1 MRQTRRLLWALPVAG
16 ALVAGVTLVAQ
27 RGESAPERNIDN
39 QPKPADLKPAVR
51 LPISQVILF
60 NSGVG
65 HFTRAGEVEGDA
77 RVDLTFPETDINDLI
92 KSMTL
97 RDLSP
102 NGRVAAVTYDSH
114 DPIDRTLASFAI
126 NLNSNPS
133 FAQILQQARGEQ
145 VEVTLVNTANQPGNL
160 TGKIIGVE
168 QQPQPSKDGPP
179 ILSSVLNLW
188 CAEGVRAVKLAE
200 VQKLRFANPV
210 IENEV
215 RRALETLALSH
226 DSQKKAVSLHFAG
239 EGKRKVEVGYVIE
252 NPIWKTSYRLV
263 LKEGKPYLQGWAVV
277 ENPTDEDWA
286 QVTMALVSG
295 RPISFKMDLYNPLY
309 VGRPTVEPELFA
321 SLRPPTYTGAMRG
334 DHDEPTR
341 VREEMKYLQKLTD
354 ERSGRLGTI
363 RSSGPA
369 PDSEILGGSGEGTV
383 AETKLRMLADRWGSM
398 SERERVQLLAD
409 LKRDMPARHRAVLDD
424 YFKALSSDKEAKE
437 NAWRYAENARKRLQT
452 GLELGASVQS
462 VATASALGDYY
473 QYVID
478 RTVDLARQKSALLP
492 IVNKDVEGK
501 RVSIY
506 NSGVQPKHPLLGL
519 RFKNTT
525 GMPLSQGPITVFEGS
540 VYAGD
545 TRVLDLQPDE
555 ERLVSYAIDL
565 GTEVATKSG
574 NNTSRITQVKA
585 VKGIVH
591 TKTLLREE
599 RVYDVS
605 NRSASDRTLLIEHP
619 NRKGEGFKF
628 VGEHKPKEEAADV
641 FRFEV
646 PVAAKKD
653 LSYTVIE
660 EREVGTSV
668 QLTNSADDQIRYF
681 LSLKEAPQS
690 LKAKLT
696 EALKVKGNWDKVRQD
711 IQAASTRIQTITADQ
726 KRLRDN
732 MRELPKDSDLFK
744 KYLKILE
751 EQETEMDQL
760 QAKLK
765 TLHAD
770 EAKTRAAYDDFLA
783 NLSAE

>member
-1 MRQTRRLLWALPVAG
+1 MTLMRRLMWGLPVAV
-16 ALVAGVTLVAQ
+16 ALAAGGILMTQ
-27 RGESAPERNIDN
+27 RGESAPTPQDN
-39 QPKPADLKPAVR
+39 GKANVAALKPAVT

-65 HFTRAGEVEGDA
+65 HFTRSGDVEGEA
-77 RVDLTFPETDINDLI
+77 RVDLTFPEQDINDLI

-126 NLNSNPS
+126 NLNNSPS
-133 FAQILQQARGEQ
+133 FAQILTQARGEQ

-168 QQPQPSKDGPP
+168 QQAIPGGKDSGP
-179 ILSSVLNLW
+179 ITTSVLNLW
-188 CAEGVRAVKLAE
+188 CAEGVRSVKMSE
-200 VQKLRFANPV
+200 VQRLRFANPI

-263 LKEGKPYLQGWAVV
+263 LGKEGGNKPYLQGWAVV
-277 ENPTDEDWA
+277 ENPTDEDWHD
-286 QVTMALVSG
+286 VTMALVSG

-309 VGRPTVEPELFA
+309 VSRPTVEPELFA
-321 SLRPPTYTGAMRG
+321 SLRPPTYGGAMAK
-334 DHDEPTR
+334 
-341 VREEMKYLQKLTD
+341 M
-354 ERSGRLGTI
+354 
-363 RSSGPA
+363 
-369 PDSEILGGSGEGTV
+369 
-383 AETKLRMLADRWGSM
+383 
-398 SERERVQLLAD
+398 
-409 LKRDMPARHRAVLDD
+409 RAVDLPPVFESGHRPGFGIAPLGDMD
-424 YFKALSSDKEAKE
+424 KAGAAKRETGRDNLARRQFAEEASKKLSED
-437 NAWRYAENARKRLQT
+437 LQ
-452 GLELGASVQS
+452 LGRSVQS
-462 VATASALGDYY
+462 VATASSLGDYY

-478 RTVDLARQKSALLP
+478 RPVDLARQKSALLP
-492 IVNKDVEGK
+492 IVNKEIEGK

-506 NSGVQPKHPLLGL
+506 NPSVQPKHPLLGL
-519 RFKNTT
+519 KFKNTS

-565 GTEVATKSG
+565 GTEVSTKNG
-574 NNTSRITQVKA
+574 TNTSRITSVKA
-585 VKGIVH
+585 VKGIVYTH
-591 TKTLLREE
+591 TVVREE
-599 RVYDVS
+599 RIYDVS
-605 NRSASDRTLLIEHP
+605 NRSTTDRTLLIEHP
-619 NRKGEGFKF
+619 NRKGQGFAF
-628 VGEHKPKEEAADV
+628 IGDNKPKEEAADV
-641 FRFEV
+641 YRFEL

-660 EREVGTSV
+660 ERPLDSSV
-668 QLTNSADDQIRYF
+668 QLTNNTDDQIRHF
-681 LSLKEAPQS
+681 INLKEAPQA
-690 LKAKLT
+690 LKDKLV
-696 EALKVKGNWDKVRQD
+696 EALKVKGTWDKVRQD
-711 IQAASTRIQTITADQ
+711 IQTSGTRIQTITVDQ
-726 KRLRDN
+726 KRLREN
-732 MRELPKDSDLFK
+732 MRELPRESKLFE
-744 KYLKILE
+744 KYLKTLE
-751 EQETEMDQL
+751 EQEMEMDGL

-770 EAKTRAAYDDFLA
+770 EALARASYDNYLA

>member
-1 MRQTRRLLWALPVAG
+1 MRRYWLMLPAL
-16 ALVAGVTLVAQ
+16 GVLAAVVVVFSQ
-27 RGESAPERNIDN
+27 RGESAPTSSDN
-39 QPKPADLKPAVR
+39 GKAGQAALKPAVS

-65 HFTRAGEVEGDA
+65 HFTRAGDVEGDA
-77 RVDLTFPETDINDLI
+77 RVELTFPEQDINDLI

-102 NGRVAAVTYDSH
+102 SGRVAAVTYDSH

-126 NLNSNPS
+126 NLNNNPS
-133 FAQILQQARGEQ
+133 LSQILQQARGEQ
-145 VEVTLVNTANQPGNL
+145 VEVTLVNTTSQPTAL
-160 TGKIIGVE
+160 TGKIIGLE
-168 QQPQPSKDGPP
+168 QQPAPSKEGPAVP
-179 ILSSVLNLW
+179 VTVLNLW
-188 CAEGVRAVKLAE
+188 CAEGVRAVKMAE
-200 VQKLRFANPV
+200 VQRLRFMNPV

-321 SLRPPTYTGAMRG
+321 SLRPPTYGGAMNRHDRLAG
-334 DHDEPTR
+334 DQPQTEGAGL
-341 VREEMKYLQKLTD
+341 RELEKDAKKLQEMTNEAKLGAGFRETD
-354 ERSGRLGTI
+354 GARFKQEAQQRLEYA
-363 RSSGPA
+363 RK
-369 PDSEILGGSGEGTV
+369 V
-383 AETKLRMLADRWGSM
+383 ADKLKD
-398 SERERVQLLAD
+398 D
-409 LKRDMPARHRAVLDD
+409 LK
-424 YFKALSSDKEAKE
+424 
-437 NAWRYAENARKRLQT
+437 
-452 GLELGASVQS
+452 LGQSVQS

-478 RTVDLARQKSALLP
+478 RPVDLARQKSALVP
-492 IVNKDVEGK
+492 IVNTDVEGK
-501 RVSIY
+501 PESIHNPRV
-506 NSGVQPKHPLLGL
+506 QAKPPPLGL

-525 GMPLSQGPITVFEGS
+525 GMPLSQGPVTVFEGS

-565 GTEVATKSG
+565 GTEVSTKPG
-574 NNTSRITQVKA
+574 NNTSRITRVRA

-591 TKTLLREE
+591 TNTVVREE
-599 RVYDVS
+599 RIYDVS
-605 NRSASDRTLLIEHP
+605 NRSTTDRTLLIEHP
-619 NRKGEGFKF
+619 NRKGEGFTF
-628 VGEHKPKEEAADV
+628 IGTNKPKEEAADV

-646 PVAAKKD
+646 PVGAKKD

-660 EREVGTSV
+660 ERPVDASV
-668 QLTNSADDQIRYF
+668 QLTNNADDQIRYF
-681 LSLKEAPQS
+681 ISLKEAPQS
-690 LKAKLT
+690 LKDKLR
-696 EALKVKGNWDKVRQD
+696 EALKLKGGWDTVRQD
-711 IQAASTRIQTITADQ
+711 IATANTRIQTITADQ

-732 MRELPKDSDLFK
+732 MRELPRDSDLFK
-744 KYLKILE
+744 RYLKTLE
-751 EQETEMDQL
+751 EQEKEMDEL
-760 QAKLK
+760 QVKLK
-765 TLHAD
+765 KLHAD
-770 EAKTRAAYDDFLA
+770 EATTRSGYESFLA
-783 NLSAE
+783 NLSVD

>member
-1 MRQTRRLLWALPVAG
+1 MAQVRRLLWAVPAAA
-16 ALVAGVTLVAQ
+16 ALVAGGAVLYGQRNPDPPREPVA
-27 RGESAPERNIDN
+27 GN
-39 QPKPADLKPAVR
+39 QPKAAELKPAVS

-65 HFTRAGEVEGDA
+65 HFTRAGDVEGDA
-77 RVDLTFPETDINDLI
+77 RVDLTFPEQDINDLI

-126 NLNSNPS
+126 NLNNSPPLAN
-133 FAQILQQARGEQ
+133 ILTQARGEQ
-145 VEVTLVNTANQPGNL
+145 VEVTLVNTTTQPATL

-168 QQPQPSKDGPP
+168 PQALPSKEGPP
-179 ILSSVLNLW
+179 VTVNVLNLW
-188 CAEGVRAVKLAE
+188 CAEGVRAVKLGE
-200 VQKLRFANPV
+200 VQRLRFMNPI
-210 IENEV
+210 IENEM

-226 DSQKKAVSLHFAG
+226 DSQKKAVSLHFSG

-321 SLRPPTYTGAMRG
+321 SLRPPTYAGALLR
-334 DHDEPTR
+334 
-341 VREEMKYLQKLTD
+341 Q
-354 ERSGRLGTI
+354 
-363 RSSGPA
+363 
-369 PDSEILGGSGEGTV
+369 
-383 AETKLRMLADRWGSM
+383 AEA
-398 SERERVQLLAD
+398 
-409 LKRDMPARHRAVLDD
+409 MPAVTAPPPPAAPGSAGGGGFGGGPGFGIAPPGEKGDPRGYHPQREAGARRMYADEIAKNLRKDLD
-424 YFKALSSDKEAKE
+424 
-437 NAWRYAENARKRLQT
+437 
-452 GLELGASVQS
+452 LGRSVQS

-478 RTVDLARQKSALLP
+478 RPVDLARQKSALLP

-506 NSGVQPKHPLLGL
+506 NQGVQAKHPLLGL
-519 RFKNTT
+519 KFKNTT

-565 GTEVATKSG
+565 GTEVSTKPG
-574 NNTSRITQVKA
+574 KNTSRITSVKA
-585 VKGIVH
+585 VKGIVY
-591 TKTLLREE
+591 TNTLVREE
-599 RVYDVS
+599 RLYDVS
-605 NRSASDRTLLIEHP
+605 NRSTSDRTLLIEHP
-619 NRKGEGFKF
+619 NRKGQGFKF

-646 PVAAKKD
+646 PVGAKKD
-653 LSYTVIE
+653 LSYTVTE
-660 EREVGTSV
+660 ERDVGSSV
-668 QLTNSADDQIRYF
+668 QLTNTADNQIRYF
-681 LSLKEAPQS
+681 LSLKEAPES
-690 LKAKLT
+690 LKAKLQ
-696 EALKVKGNWDKVRQD
+696 EALKVKGSWDKVRQE
-711 IQAASTRIQTITADQ
+711 IQAANVRVQTITNDQ

-744 KYLKILE
+744 RYLKNLE
-751 EQETEMDQL
+751 EQEKEMDDL

-765 TLHAD
+765 TLQAD
-770 EAKTRAAYDDFLA
+770 EAKTRAAFDDFLA